1 MPELATLE
9 ALINYL
15 LQIDLIKSKVKE
27 IELKKE
33 GYFSEAG
40 KIARE
45 VAFITEGI
53 LRVCYYHNK
62 GEEITRY
69 FINENNFIVD
79 LESFTNKI
87 PSPIR
92 VIALTFAILNWTVL
106 PRRPLQRSSPA
117 QRMTASS
124 SEEASENR
132 RKILRCVSASYIRFA
147 YMRPTLP

>member
-33 GYFSEAG
+33 DYFSEAG

-92 VIALTFAILNWTVL
+92 VIALTFAILN
-106 PRRPLQRSSPA
+106 
-117 QRMTASS
+117 
-124 SEEASENR
+124 
-132 RKILRCVSASYIRFA
+132 
-147 YMRPTLP
+147 